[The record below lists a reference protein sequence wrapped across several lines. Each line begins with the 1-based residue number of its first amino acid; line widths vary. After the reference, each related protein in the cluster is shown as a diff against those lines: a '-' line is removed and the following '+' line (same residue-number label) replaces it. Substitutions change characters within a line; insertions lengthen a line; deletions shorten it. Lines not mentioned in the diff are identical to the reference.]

1 MAGGLGKRMESDL
14 PKVLHKV
21 LNYPMIVHVIKTALQ
36 LSPDKIFIIVGK
48 YKGIIDEYIEK
59 YLSKEEYSKIDYVIQ
74 EEALGTGHAIF
85 CSLNTISKYIEDR
98 VIILSGDVPLI
109 SLDTLT
115 NLIDDNQ
122 DKMLIT
128 ELDNPTACG
137 RIIFNDDKTCVSEI
151 IEEKECTEEQK
162 LIKFVN
168 CGIYQISVINLL
180 KFIPLITNENKAK
193 EYYLTDIV
201 DLMKKHNVQI
211 GFYSLP
217 NDNQYEI
224 KNVNTKNDLANLN
237 IMVEEMLSEKVKV
250 N

>member
-21 LNYPMIVHVIKTALQ
+21 SNYPMIVHVIKTALQ

-48 YKGIIDEYIEK
+48 YKSIIDEHIGK
-59 YLSKEEYSKIDYVIQ
+59 YLTKEEYSKINYVIQ
-74 EEALGTGHAIF
+74 EKALGTGHAIF
-85 CSLNTISKYIEDR
+85 CSLKTISKYIDDR

-115 NLIDDNQ
+115 NLIDDDQ

-128 ELDNPTACG
+128 ELNNPAACG
-137 RIIFNDDKTCVSEI
+137 RIIFNDNKMHVSEI
-151 IEEKECTEEQK
+151 VEEKECTEEQK

-168 CGIYQISVINLL
+168 CGIYQISVTNLL

-201 DLMKKHNVQI
+201 DLMKKYNKQI

-217 NDNQYEI
+217 KDNQFEI

-237 IMVEEMLSEKVKV
+237 IMIEEMLNKT
-250 N
+250 NQI